1 MKQGRTL
8 QELAIEIDRQA
19 KTKKDFLAD
28 TTAMSVIP
36 HEEGIRFQAEGMSA
50 DFGIND
56 IAHSQIGQHLE
67 IPARYYERMRT
78 ESPELLSQNINH
90 WLHNRAPERRML
102 RTLDGNLRAFL
113 SAKYRRIDNMEIA
126 ETVLPIISRMEG
138 ATVESCQITEQKMY
152 IKVVNPRITTEVR
165 KGDIVQAGIVISNSE
180 VGMGSVSISP
190 LIYRL
195 VCSNGMIAAQQ
206 VRKNHVGRLNDAD
219 VDMSIFRDETIEA
232 DDRAFLMKVQDA
244 VNAAVDQTVFEK
256 IVQQMR
262 DATEAKIEAASV
274 PKVVELASKQFH
286 ISQFESEGVLGHL
299 IGGGDLSLYGMAN
312 AVTRYAQDVSSYDRS
327 TELEQIGYSILTVAP
342 TIWRGI
348 LSAARKEV

>member
-19 KTKKDFLAD
+19 RTKKDFLVD
-28 TTAMSVIP
+28 TSEMSVVP
-36 HEEGIRFQAEGMSA
+36 NDNGITFSVRGIMSG
-50 DFGIND
+50 FGIND

-138 ATVESCQITEQKMY
+138 AKVESCQITDQKMY

-180 VGMGSVSISP
+180 VGMGSVSVSP

-206 VRKNHVGRLNDAD
+206 VRKTHVGRLNDVDA
-219 VDMSIFRDETIEA
+219 DMSIFRDETIEA
-232 DDRAFLMKVQDA
+232 DDKAFLMKVQDA

-312 AVTRYAQDVSSYDRS
+312 AVTRYAQDVNSYDRS

>member
-19 KTKKDFLAD
+19 RTKKDFLVD
-28 TTAMSVIP
+28 TSEMSVVP
-36 HEEGIRFQAEGMSA
+36 NDNGVTFSVRGMMSG
-50 DFGIND
+50 FGIND

-138 ATVESCQITEQKMY
+138 AKVESCQITEQKMY

-262 DATEAKIEAASV
+262 DATEAKIEAATV

-312 AVTRYAQDVSSYDRS
+312 AVTRYAQDVNSYDRS

>member
-90 WLHNRAPERRML
+90 WLHNRVPERRML

-138 ATVESCQITEQKMY
+138 AKVESCQITEQKMY

-262 DATEAKIEAASV
+262 DATEAKIEAATV

>member
-19 KTKKDFLAD
+19 RTKKGFLVD

-90 WLHNRAPERRML
+90 WLHNRTPERRML

-138 ATVESCQITEQKMY
+138 AKVESCQITDQKMY

-206 VRKNHVGRLNDAD
+206 VRKTHVGRLNDVDA
-219 VDMSIFRDETIEA
+219 DMSIFRDETIEA
-232 DDRAFLMKVQDA
+232 DDKAFLMKVQDA

-312 AVTRYAQDVSSYDRS
+312 AVTRYAQDVNSYDRS

>member
-8 QELAIEIDRQA
+8 QELAVEIDRQA
-19 KTKKDFLAD
+19 RTKKDFLVD

-232 DDRAFLMKVQDA
+232 DDRAFLMKV
-244 VNAAVDQTVFEK
+244 
-256 IVQQMR
+256 
-262 DATEAKIEAASV
+262 
-274 PKVVELASKQFH
+274 
-286 ISQFESEGVLGHL
+286 
-299 IGGGDLSLYGMAN
+299 
-312 AVTRYAQDVSSYDRS
+312 
-327 TELEQIGYSILTVAP
+327 
-342 TIWRGI
+342 
-348 LSAARKEV
+348 

>member
-8 QELAIEIDRQA
+8 QELAVEIDRQA
-19 KTKKDFLAD
+19 RTKKDFLVD

-36 HEEGIRFQAEGMSA
+36 HEEGIRFQADGLTA

-90 WLHNRAPERRML
+90 WLHNRTPERRML

-138 ATVESCQITEQKMY
+138 AKVESCQITDQKMY

-206 VRKNHVGRLNDAD
+206 VRKTHVGRLNDVDA
-219 VDMSIFRDETIEA
+219 DMSIFRDETIEA
-232 DDRAFLMKVQDA
+232 DDKAFLMKVQDA

-312 AVTRYAQDVSSYDRS
+312 AVTRYAQDVNSYDRS

-342 TIWRGI
+342 TTWRSI

>member
-19 KTKKDFLAD
+19 RTKKDFLVD
-28 TTAMSVIP
+28 TSEMSVVP
-36 HEEGIRFQAEGMSA
+36 NDNGVTFSVRGMMSG
-50 DFGIND
+50 FGIND

-90 WLHNRAPERRML
+90 WLHNRTPERRML

-138 ATVESCQITEQKMY
+138 AKVESCQITEQKMY

-262 DATEAKIEAASV
+262 DATEAKIEAATV

-312 AVTRYAQDVSSYDRS
+312 AVTRYAQDVNSYDRS

>member
-19 KTKKDFLAD
+19 RTKKDFLVD

-36 HEEGIRFQAEGMSA
+36 HEEGIRFQADGMSA

-90 WLHNRAPERRML
+90 WLHNRVPERRML

-152 IKVVNPRITTEVR
+152 IKVVNPRITTEGR

-206 VRKNHVGRLNDAD
+206 VRKTHVGRLNDVDA
-219 VDMSIFRDETIEA
+219 DMSIFRDETIEA
-232 DDRAFLMKVQDA
+232 DDKAFLMKVQDA

-262 DATEAKIEAASV
+262 DATEAKIEAATV

-312 AVTRYAQDVSSYDRS
+312 AVTRYAQDVNSYDRS

>member
-8 QELAIEIDRQA
+8 QELAVEIDRQA
-19 KTKKDFLAD
+19 RTKKDFLVD

-36 HEEGIRFQAEGMSA
+36 HEEGIRFQADGLTA

-90 WLHNRAPERRML
+90 WLHNRTPERRML

-126 ETVLPIISRMEG
+126 ETVLLIISRMEG
-138 ATVESCQITEQKMY
+138 AKVESCQITDQKMY

-206 VRKNHVGRLNDAD
+206 VRKTHVGRLNDVDA
-219 VDMSIFRDETIEA
+219 DMSIFRDETIEA
-232 DDRAFLMKVQDA
+232 DDKAFLMKVQDA

-262 DATEAKIEAASV
+262 DATEAKIEAATV

-312 AVTRYAQDVSSYDRS
+312 AVTRYAQDVNSYDRS